1 MGKNDGL
8 TVIWP
13 AYLDADRSR
22 AEGRVVPKS
31 LAVESP
37 TAEEIYDVCTGL
49 KMSPVLEDKKKMP
62 GSAWARPGR
71 VLIKKEGSKLKA
83 LKAIAAALQKKRSAV
98 KKKEGY

>member
-1 MGKNDGL
+1 MGRKDGL

-22 AEGRVVPKS
+22 AEGRAVPKS

-37 TAEEIYDVCTGL
+37 TAEEIYEVCAGL
-49 KMSPVLEDKKKMP
+49 KMSPVLEGKKRMP

-71 VLIKKEGSKLKA
+71 VLIKKEGPKLKA
-83 LKAIAAALQKKRSAV
+83 LKGIAASLQRKRSAAQ
-98 KKKEGY
+98 KKESH